1 MSNNLTIK
9 DVAKLSGF
17 SVRTV
22 SRVINNE
29 GYVKEETR
37 VKIQEIIKETGFETN
52 IFAKSLRKKIVK
64 NLILVIE
71 KEKEVYPGAFFSSM
85 FQNVINEAS
94 KYGYNVFMMEY
105 DIENEKK
112 NRRSIQLLK
121 SNFIDGAI
129 IFTIR
134 ENDPKIDIFKKLNL
148 PFVAMSK
155 NQSDDFPYVIIDNY
169 KAAYMAGEY
178 LIEKG
183 CKSFV
188 YIGGSEEIVF
198 NNERKEGFLN
208 SISEKYSNDEHV
220 VLYSNNGS
228 FEDAYMNIKDIKGI
242 KELPCPIGVFVASDE
257 MAFGVLKAFH
267 DNNINIPKEAM
278 VIGFDDIPLARYSIP
293 SLTTIRQDTT
303 KMAEKA
309 VNILNSIIENKTEAI
324 DTKFVFNPEIIERDS
339 TN

>member
-37 VKIQEIIKETGFETN
+37 IKIQEIIKETGFETN

-71 KEKEVYPGAFFSSM
+71 KDKEIYPGPFFSSM
-85 FQNVINEAS
+85 FQNVINEAN

-112 NRRSIQLLK
+112 NKRSIQLLK

-134 ENDPKIDIFKKLNL
+134 ENDPKINTFKKLNL

-155 NQSDDFPYVIIDNY
+155 NQYDDFPYVIIDNY

-178 LIEKG
+178 LIGKG

-188 YIGGSEEIVF
+188 YIGGNEEIIF
-198 NNERKEGFLN
+198 NNERTEGFMD
-208 SISEKYSNDEHV
+208 SISKEQ
-220 VLYSNNGS
+220 SNNENVLLYRNNTS
-228 FEDAYMNIKDIKGI
+228 FEDAYISIKESKEI
-242 KELPCPIGVFVASDE
+242 KELPNPIGVFVASDE

-267 DNNINIPKEAM
+267 DNNINVPKDAM
-278 VIGFDDIPLARYSIP
+278 VIGFDDIPLAKYSIP
-293 SLTTIRQDTT
+293 SLTTIRQDTMQ
-303 KMAEKA
+303 MAEKA
-309 VNILNSIIENKTEAI
+309 VKILNSIIENKAEEI
-324 DTKFVFNPEIIERDS
+324 DTKFVFEPEIIERDS